1 MAAVAEYEIA
11 KAEIDDAIETF
22 CNRTRR
28 HRHLSGVSPE
38 VFEAVSNRRLALLSG
53 PVRWGIL
60 LPLTRLPE
68 PCGGQELW
76 LPVLRR
82 SLLRRVDQAVEE
94 C

>member
-1 MAAVAEYEIA
+1 MAALAEYEIA

-60 LPLTRLPE
+60 LPLTRL
-68 PCGGQELW
+68 CRKLW